1 MDVQWL
7 GEQIKMLTLEIAAVR
22 GEAARQLAEKDREI
36 AALKKATDPDRA
48 EATAF
53 AQSNTE

>member
-1 MDVQWL
+1 MDIEWL
-7 GEQIKMLTLEIAAVR
+7 ANHCKALMLEVAAVR
-22 GEAARQLAEKDREI
+22 GEASKQLAAKDREI
-36 AALKKATDPDRA
+36 ATLKAKVDPDRA